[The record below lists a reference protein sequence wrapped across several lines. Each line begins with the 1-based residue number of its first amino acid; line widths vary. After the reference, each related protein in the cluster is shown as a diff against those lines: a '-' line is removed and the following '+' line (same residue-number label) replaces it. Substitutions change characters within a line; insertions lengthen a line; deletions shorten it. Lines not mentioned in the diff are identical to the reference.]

1 MAEITRLLF
10 ARHLRG
16 EQSTHVLHYSK
27 GELVRSGRGL
37 SFWFLPMSA
46 SIVEIPVDDRDQTF
60 LFHGRTADFQ
70 DVTVQGVLTY
80 RVVEPEI
87 LAQRVDFTV
96 DLTSGTYRKTPLD
109 SLAQQLS
116 QLAAQ
121 LADGVVAQATVRQLL
136 EGGVEAVRAHVDRG
150 LADLPTL
157 AEAGLELVAVR
168 IQEIKP
174 TADLQKALQMP
185 TRESIQ
191 QQADEATFARRALA
205 VENESAIAENELK
218 NRIELARRE
227 QDLIDQRGS
236 NTRREAEEAALAAA
250 IDSEARAAKLL
261 LEAQTNAERIR
272 LVEGAKVEAT
282 RAEMEVYRDV
292 SQAVMFGLA
301 AKEFASKLKSI
312 DHLNISPELFGPLLQ
327 NLLAAGTRKLES

>member
-1 MAEITRLLF
+1 MAEITKLLF

-16 EQSTHVLHYSK
+16 EQSTHVLHFSN
-27 GELVRSGRGL
+27 GELLRSGRGL

-46 SIVEIPVDDRDQTF
+46 SIVEIPVDDREQTF

-70 DVTVQGVLTY
+70 DVTVQGVLTF
-80 RVVEPEI
+80 RVVEPEV

-96 DLTSGTYRKTPLD
+96 DLRTGAYRKTPLD

-121 LADGVVAQATVRQLL
+121 LADGVVAKATVRALL
-136 EGGVEAVRAHVDRG
+136 EGGVETVRDHIERG
-150 LADLPTL
+150 LSALPTL
-157 AEAGLELVAVR
+157 AESGLELVNVR
-168 IQEIKP
+168 VQEIKP

-191 QQADEATFARRALA
+191 QKADEATFSRRALA
-205 VENESAIAENELK
+205 VENEAAIAENELK

-250 IDSEARAAKLL
+250 IDGESRAAKYL
-261 LEAQTNAERIR
+261 LEAQTNAKRIQ

-282 RAEMEVYRDV
+282 RAEMEVYRNV
-292 SQAVMFGLA
+292 SQSVMFGLA

-327 NLLAAGTRKLES
+327 NLLTAGTRKLES